1 MNEVSYRYPL
11 LSRQFDSYLRA
22 RVIPYEFETH
32 KDSEQMLIQV
42 DPLDI
47 PFDSPMPQTI
57 LDAEVIHFV
66 E

>member
-1 MNEVSYRYPL
+1 
-11 LSRQFDSYLRA
+11 
-22 RVIPYEFETH
+22 
-32 KDSEQMLIQV
+32 MLIQV